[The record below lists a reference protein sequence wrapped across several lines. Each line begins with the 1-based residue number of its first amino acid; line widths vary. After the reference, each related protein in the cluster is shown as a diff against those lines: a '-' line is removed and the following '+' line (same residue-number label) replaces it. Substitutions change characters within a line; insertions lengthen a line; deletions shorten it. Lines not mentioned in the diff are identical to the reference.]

1 MGVPSYRVMERTAL
15 LIARIALYRR
25 YLNEGV
31 DGDVA
36 RAYLW
41 QIKRDEAALAAIAE
55 EHADEPPDATGAALP
70 SARSETPEDGG

>member
-1 MGVPSYRVMERTAL
+1 MEREAR

-25 YLNEGV
+25 YLREGA

-41 QIKRDEAALAAIAE
+41 QIKIDEAALAAIAE
-55 EHADEPPDATGAALP
+55 GNGNNEQRTGTADRSTSAILP
-70 SARSETPEDGG
+70 LAGQGISKDG